1 MKKNKKREKRLLGPV
16 FTIMF
21 ITLLIIL
28 LSSLLSV
35 LGFEGQ
41 QTAIHNGV
49 LETSLVTIN
58 NIFTP
63 EGIRFLFGNVITN
76 LTIFEPLVILIIALI
91 GIGIGEKSGLFKAA
105 FSPCKKWKNSTITM
119 ITLFISIISS
129 FFGEYSY
136 AFLIPL
142 AGVFY
147 KYVGRNSRLGILTT
161 FLGIGVGYGT
171 GIIFNYTDALLG
183 SATQISA
190 ALEVDQNYTFHLLST
205 IYIMLGST
213 AILTIIGTIII
224 ERLLA
229 SKYPK
234 KTPLLDED
242 VRVSKKGLFVSS
254 ITFLIFSLIIIYFII
269 PGLPGSGMLLDTSA
283 ATYIEQLMGTDS
295 PFGQCFI
302 YLLVMALMICGLLY
316 GYISRNIKS
325 SNDYS
330 LGLSKGFDNVGY
342 VFVLMFFASQMI
354 SIFNWTNLGTVLSS
368 RMISFLSTLQFS
380 GIPLIVTLFI
390 IVLLMGIMIPSTETK
405 WSLLNPLVVPLF
417 MRSNITPDFTQFI
430 FRAADGLS
438 RCITPMFGYFIV
450 MLAFLQKYNYDEENK
465 ITIFGTIRKIMPSFL
480 LFVGVWL
487 LILIGWYI
495 VGLPIGVGTYPT
507 L

>member
-1 MKKNKKREKRLLGPV
+1 MKKQKKREKRLLGPV

-21 ITLLIIL
+21 ITLFLIL
-28 LSSLLSV
+28 FSSLLSV

-41 QTAIHNGV
+41 KTAIHNGV
-49 LETSLVTIN
+49 LETSLITIN
-58 NIFTP
+58 NILTP

-76 LTIFEPLVILIIALI
+76 LTVFEPLVILILALI
-91 GIGIGEKSGLFKAA
+91 GIGIGEKSGLFKAV

-119 ITLFISIISS
+119 LTLLIGIISS

-147 KYVGRNSRLGILTT
+147 KYAGRNSRLGILTA
-161 FLGIGVGYGT
+161 FLGISVGYGT
-171 GIIFNYTDALLG
+171 GIIFNYTDAFLG

-190 ALEVDQNYTFHLLST
+190 SLEVDPSYRFQLLST

-229 SKYPK
+229 PKYPK
-234 KTPLLDED
+234 KTPLLDEELT
-242 VRVSKKGLFVSS
+242 VSKKGLLVSTILFVV
-254 ITFLIFSLIIIYFII
+254 FALLILYFII
-269 PGLPGSGMLLDTSA
+269 PGLPGSGILLDHTA
-283 ATYIEQLMGTDS
+283 PTYIGKLMGTDA
-295 PFGQCFI
+295 PFSQSFI
-302 YLLVMALMICGLLY
+302 FLLVVALMMCGLIY
-316 GYISRNIKS
+316 GHISKNIKS

-330 LGLSKGFDNVGY
+330 IGLSKGFDNVGY

-354 SIFNWTNLGTVLSS
+354 AIFNWTNLGEVLSV
-368 RMISFLSTLQFS
+368 RMIQFMSSLQFS
-380 GIPLIVTLFI
+380 GIPLIITLFI
-390 IVLLMGIMIPSTETK
+390 IVLLMGIMIPSTEAK
-405 WSLLNPLVVPLF
+405 WNLLNPLTVPLF

-430 FRAADGLS
+430 FRVSDGIS

-465 ITIFGTIRKIMPSFL
+465 ITIFGTIRKILPTFL
-480 LFVGVWL
+480 LFVGLWL

-495 VGLPIGVGTYPT
+495 IGLPIGLGTYPT